1 MIANC
6 ILKLVMIKL
15 KRIVGDC
22 MSSLYFPLASLLIST
37 MITIVFFAKK
47 RQTNSE
53 TNLYSTMLIL
63 NIIEVITAIS
73 IIIISKTL
81 GTINLLYLLNRLD
94 FILITTW
101 CSCLFSYVYGL
112 SSHKHTKKTKKLLK
126 IINAVFV
133 ITLLIADFSIIN
145 KPESID
151 TAGLAPALVGI
162 YCAFYA
168 IGMIASLVITIFFKK
183 EELRI
188 NKYYP
193 IFVFVCL
200 IGLSLLLRSV
210 WPTMVLEPF
219 MISFINLIMYHTI
232 ENPDM
237 KMIEQLENARNQAEK
252 ANRAKTDF
260 LSSMS
265 HEIRTP
271 LNAIVGF
278 SDYIMTSDSLDD
290 AKENAKDI
298 INASNTLLEI
308 VNSILDIS
316 KIEAGKLEIINSK
329 YEAKSMFESLAKL
342 ITPKMKEKGLDF
354 TYYIAP
360 DIPDTLYG
368 DPANIKKIVT
378 NILSN
383 AYKYTDKGFVRYEVN
398 CINNPPLTKL
408 IISVEDSGRGIK
420 QEKIDKLFTKFQRLD
435 EDRNTT
441 IEGTGLGLAITKQL
455 TELMGGKI
463 LVHTKYGE
471 GSKFTIILSQKI
483 ENTKVKEKKQELK
496 TTLDLTDKKILIVD
510 DNELNLKVASKV
522 LQRYNANNIE
532 TLDNGFACI
541 EKIKSNE
548 KYDVILLDDMMPK
561 MGGIE
566 TLKKLKELPN
576 FKIPVVALTANAI
589 SGMKEK
595 YLNEDFDAY
604 LAKPIEKDELI
615 KVMNQL
621 LFKEDN
627 LEKTEILEIV
637 DEEAIKEYEEQKED
651 PKKKIKE
658 TLIDSLKEQTPVI
671 EANELYLQ
679 ENGVNLAISLEIL
692 GDMEMYNETIK
703 DFVDLAKTKLEKIK
717 FYKKQQDLENYAIEV
732 HSLKSDAQHLGFIDL
747 AELAYQQEIKSKSKD
762 TNFIDKYFSTLEDE
776 CLRVLEVA
784 KRYTDSLK

>member
-1 MIANC
+1 MNNNIYFSLSGMFF
-6 ILKLVMIKL
+6 ITLLV
-15 KRIVGDC
+15 
-22 MSSLYFPLASLLIST
+22 
-37 MITIVFFAKK
+37 IVFFFKK
-47 RQTNSE
+47 RLETLENKIYKLLIIFALTGGILELSQIGTCFFMNTDFSWINSLVSR
-53 TNLYSTMLIL
+53 LYLVNILSWISLLSVYTIVVSFDKKHYRALSYIVIGICAICSICFLVLPIKYYFESGHLIYSYTYGPSVDL
-63 NIIEVITAIS
+63 LKVTS
-73 IIIISKTL
+73 IIFLIFSIFCLMLHIKQLKSKKFLPII
-81 GTINLLYLLNRLD
+81 I
-94 FILITTW
+94 
-101 CSCLFSYVYGL
+101 YVIFFL
-112 SSHKHTKKTKKLLK
+112 VAAIIQ
-126 IINAVFV
+126 IINPSMIFTQFV
-133 ITLLIADFSIIN
+133 Q
-145 KPESID
+145 
-151 TAGLAPALVGI
+151 
-162 YCAFYA
+162 
-168 IGMIASLVITIFFKK
+168 IFTTF
-183 EELRI
+183 L
-188 NKYYP
+188 
-193 IFVFVCL
+193 
-200 IGLSLLLRSV
+200 
-210 WPTMVLEPF
+210 
-219 MISFINLIMYHTI
+219 MYFTI
-232 ENPDM
+232 ENPDL
-237 KMIEQLENARNQAEK
+237 KMIEQLENARNQADK
-252 ANRAKTDF
+252 ANKAKTDF

-278 SDYIMTSDSLDD
+278 SDYIITSESLDE

-316 KIEAGKLEIINSK
+316 KIEAGKLEIINSQ
-329 YEAKSMFESLAKL
+329 YDAKNTFESLAKL

-483 ENTKVKEKKQELK
+483 ENTKEKEKKQELK

-566 TLKKLKELPN
+566 TLKKLKEIPN

-595 YLNEDFDAY
+595 YLNEGFDAY

-621 LFKEDN
+621 LFKEDA
-627 LEKTEILEIV
+627 LEKTEILEII
-637 DEEAIKEYEEQKED
+637 DEETIEEYEEKKQKNLS
-651 PKKKIKE
+651 KKKITE
-658 TLIDSLKEQTPVI
+658 NIINSLKEQTPVV
-671 EANELYLQ
+671 EVNELYLQ
-679 ENGVNLAISLEIL
+679 ENGVNLDLSLEIL
-692 GDMEMYNETIK
+692 GDMEIYNETIK
-703 DFVDLAKTKLEKIK
+703 DFVNIVKTKFERIK
-717 FYKKQQDLENYAIEV
+717 VYKNENDLENYAIEV
-732 HSLKSDAQHLGFIDL
+732 HSLKSDAQHLGFVDL
-747 AELAYQQEIKSKSKD
+747 AELAYQHEIKSKAQDKK
-762 TNFIDKYFSTLEDE
+762 FIDKYFSTLEDE
-776 CLRVLEVA
+776 YLRVLEVA
-784 KRYTDSLK
+784 KKYTASLK

>member
-1 MIANC
+1 
-6 ILKLVMIKL
+6 
-15 KRIVGDC
+15 
-22 MSSLYFPLASLLIST
+22 MSRLYFPLASLLIST

-63 NIIEVITAIS
+63 NFIETITAIS

-81 GTINLLYLLNRLD
+81 GTINILYLLDRLD
-94 FILITTW
+94 FVLITMW

-112 SSHKHTKKTKKLLK
+112 SSHKHETKAKKIFR
-126 IINAVFV
+126 IINLLF
-133 ITLLIADFSIIN
+133 IISLLISNFTIIN
-145 KPESID
+145 TPDSID
-151 TAGLAPALVGI
+151 TAGLAPTLVGI

-168 IGMIASLVITIFFKK
+168 AGMIVSLIIIIFFKK
-183 EELRI
+183 EQIRI

-200 IGLSLLLRSV
+200 ISLSLMLRSI
-210 WPTMVLEPF
+210 WPTMILEPF
-219 MISFINLIMYHTI
+219 VISFINLIMYHTI

-237 KMIEQLENARNQAEK
+237 KMIEQLEIARNQADK

-278 SDYIMTSDSLDD
+278 SDYIMTSESLDE

-329 YEAKSMFESLAKL
+329 YNAKNTFESLAKL
-342 ITPKMKEKGLDF
+342 VTPKMKEKGLDF

-368 DPANIKKIVT
+368 DQANIKKIIT

-383 AYKYTDKGFVRYEVN
+383 AYKYTDTGFVRYEVN
-398 CINNPPLTKL
+398 CINNPTITKL

-483 ENTKVKEKKQELK
+483 ENTEVKEEKQELK

-510 DNELNLKVASKV
+510 DNELNLKVATKV
-522 LQRYNANNIE
+522 LQRYNANNVE

-541 EKIKSNE
+541 EKIKSKE
-548 KYDVILLDDMMPK
+548 KYDIILLDDMMPK

-595 YLNEDFDAY
+595 YLNEGFDEY

-615 KVMNQL
+615 RVMNQV
-621 LFKEDN
+621 LFNDET
-627 LEKTEILEIV
+627 LEKTEILEII
-637 DEEAIKEYEEQKED
+637 DEETIEAYEEKKQGNQA
-651 PKKKIKE
+651 KKKITE
-658 TLIDSLKEQTPVI
+658 TIINSLKEQTPVS
-671 EANELYLQ
+671 EVNELYLQ
-679 ENGVNLAISLEIL
+679 ENGVNLDISLEIL
-692 GDMEMYNETIK
+692 GDMDMYNETIK
-703 DFVDLAKTKLEKIK
+703 DFVDIAETKFEKIK
-717 FYKKQQDLENYAIEV
+717 FYKHENDLENYAIEA
-732 HSLKSDAQHLGFIDL
+732 HSLKSDAQHLGFTDL
-747 AELAYQQEIKSKSKD
+747 AELAYQHEIKSKSKD
-762 TNFIDKYFSTLEDE
+762 KKFIDKYFSTLEKE
-776 CLRVLEVA
+776 YLRVLEVV
-784 KRYTDSLK
+784 KKYTNSLK